1 MKEGWE
7 IRKLGDLTTALNGLW
22 VGKKPP
28 FVNIAVIRNT
38 NFTKDCQLDTT
49 DIAYIDAEAKHFST
63 RKLQCGDI
71 IIEKSGGSD
80 KQPVGRPVLF
90 NIPEGDFSFSN
101 FTSTL
106 RINDQS
112 DILPSFLHKALWAI
126 YRSGKTASLQSK
138 TTGIHNLDFKSY
150 LKLPIPVPPIAEQE
164 KIVAELDCLT
174 GIIEKKKQQL
184 EELDKLAQSIF
195 YDMFGD
201 DDYSKDS
208 LISLC
213 ENNDDIKCGPFGTQL
228 SKSEF
233 VKEGVPVWGIPQI
246 NSAFSIPPADYVS
259 QEKAV
264 ELRAFSVIGGD
275 IVMSRKG
282 NIGQSAIYP
291 QSFMKGI
298 LHSDALRIRVKQ
310 EKANPA
316 YLVFQ
321 FHFSPDIKHQFK
333 SIGYGAVMPGLN
345 VTKLKSVIVS
355 VPPID
360 EQNEFAQKIESIEK
374 QKALIKQ
381 SIAETE
387 TLFNSRMD
395 YWFN

>member
-1 MKEGWE
+1 MREGWE

-38 NFTKDCQLDTT
+38 NFTKDCKLDTT
-49 DIAYIDAEAKHFST
+49 DIAYIDAEVKHFAT

-80 KQPVGRPVLF
+80 KQPVGRPVIF
-90 NIPEGDFSFSN
+90 DIPEGDYSFSN

-106 RINDQS
+106 RINDQGM
-112 DILPSFLHKALWAI
+112 ILPSFLHKALWAI

-138 TTGIHNLDFKSY
+138 TTGIRNLDFKSY
-150 LKLPIPVPPIAEQE
+150 LKLPIPVPPIQEQE

-201 DDYSKDS
+201 PITDEK
-208 LISLC
+208 
-213 ENNDDIKCGPFGTQL
+213 GWGTRAIQ
-228 SKSEF
+228 E
-233 VKEGVPVWGIPQI
+233 VAPQT
-246 NSAFSIPPADYVS
+246 AY
-259 QEKAV
+259 
-264 ELRAFSVIGGD
+264 
-275 IVMSRKG
+275 KG
-282 NIGQSAIYP
+282 NIPSHNGKYWLLNLDMVEAQTGTILDEVLFDEKEIGGSTTTFNEEMVLYSKLRP
-291 QSFMKGI
+291 YLNKVVLPMKPGYGTSELVPLLPDKSI
-298 LHSDALRIRVKQ
+298 LNRVFL
-310 EKANPA
+310 A
-316 YLVFQ
+316 YLLRSHSFVAFISLKVAGAKMPRVSLDVFRR
-321 FHFSPDIKHQFK
+321 FP
-333 SIGYGAVMPGLN
+333 
-345 VTKLKSVIVS
+345 VIL
-355 VPPID
+355 PPLAL
-360 EQNEFAQKIESIEK
+360 QNEFAKKIETIEK
-374 QKALIKQ
+374 QKELVKR
-381 SIAETE
+381 SIVETE

>member
-1 MKEGWE
+1 MREGWE

-49 DIAYIDAEAKHFST
+49 DIAYIDAEVKHFST

-112 DILPSFLHKALWAI
+112 EILPSFLHKALWAI

-138 TTGIHNLDFKSY
+138 TTGIRNLDFKSY

-164 KIVAELDCLT
+164 KIVAEMDCLT

-201 DDYSKDS
+201 PITNEKGWTTSTLKD
-208 LISLC
+208 IC
-213 ENNDDIKCGPFGTQL
+213 EKL
-228 SKSEF
+228 Y
-233 VKEGVPVWGIPQI
+233 
-246 NSAFSIPPADYVS
+246 A
-259 QEKAV
+259 
-264 ELRAFSVIGGD
+264 GGD
-275 IVMSRKG
+275 VPKERLSRTKTGIYSVPILSNGKG
-282 NIGQSAIYP
+282 DSAIYGYTDIP
-291 QSFMKGI
+291 REISPAITISGRGTIGYSRIQIEPFFPIIRLIVAVPSPHINIVF
-298 LHSDALRIRVKQ
+298 LHSHISLMPFESTGGAIPQLTVPMVK
-310 EKANPA
+310 NRC
-316 YLVFQ
+316 
-321 FHFSPDIKHQFK
+321 I
-333 SIGYGAVMPGLN
+333 IC
-345 VTKLKSVIVS
+345 
-355 VPPID
+355 PPLD
-360 EQNEFAQKIESIEK
+360 LQNEFAQKVEAIEK
-374 QKALIKQ
+374 QKELVKL
-381 SIAETE
+381 SIVETE